1 MASVAIVTD
10 TSADLGPDEL
20 AAWGIRQ
27 VPLIVSF
34 GDDSFAAGVELT
46 NADFYAR
53 LTAPGAPFPR
63 TAAPSIA
70 AFEDAYRDALSSG
83 ADAIVCVLLSGA
95 LSATL
100 AHATAAIGTF
110 ADADI
115 RIFDSQTTSHQ
126 LGLLVLAAAELAAS
140 GADADAIVDRLTALR
155 ARSRLYIALDTL
167 EYLKR
172 GGRIS
177 AAQAAIGSVL
187 SVKPII
193 TVEGGVV
200 ETVDRPRTASRARA
214 RLLELLSSGPVER
227 AVVLHTQAPDAV
239 AFAAELGG
247 RLRLAP
253 DRIGIG
259 LVGPVAGAHVGP
271 GAMGAAILAAEVR

>member
-1 MASVAIVTD
+1 MARVAIVTD
-10 TSADLGPDEL
+10 SSADLGPGAL
-20 AAWGIRQ
+20 AAWGICQ

-34 GDDSFAAGVELT
+34 DDESFAAGVELT
-46 NADFYAR
+46 NEAFYER
-53 LTAPGAPFPR
+53 LTRPGAPFPR

-70 AFEDAYRDALSSG
+70 AFETAYREAQAAG
-83 ADAIVCVLLSGA
+83 ADAVVCVLLSGA

-100 AHATAAIGTF
+100 AHATAAAAAF
-110 ADADI
+110 ADI
-115 RIFDSQTTSHQ
+115 GIHVFDSRTTSHQ

-140 GADADAIVDRLTALR
+140 GVDADLIIGRLADLR
-155 ARSRLYIALDTL
+155 ARSRLYISLDTL

-193 TVEGGVV
+193 TIEAGAVQ
-200 ETVDRPRTASRARA
+200 TVDRPRTASRARS
-214 RLLELLSSGPVER
+214 RLLELLTQDRVER
-227 AVVLHTQAPDAV
+227 VVVLHTLASDADV
-239 AFAAELGG
+239 FADELAA
-247 RLRLAP
+247 RL
-253 DRIGIG
+253 GITRDLVSVG

-271 GAMGAAILAAEVR
+271 GALGAAIVVAEPG